1 MANIIAL
8 LLGPILLLFSIPIA
22 VFAAFTSAL
31 AFSTLIVHVL
41 IVYAELAAVL
51 MRNQF
56 TNAAVSTSITYEQL
70 SKKGD
75 LSASLTSM

>member
-1 MANIIAL
+1 MGNLIAL
-8 LLGPILLLFSIPIA
+8 LLGPILLLVSIPLAI
-22 VFAAFTSAL
+22 FAALTSAL

-56 TNAAVSTSITYEQL
+56 SDAAVSPSTAYNLIEIRIP
-70 SKKGD
+70 
-75 LSASLTSM
+75 